1 MELLFIQGEHLEEN
15 IHNNYSSLYCAN
27 IYAKQ
32 SPSTESKPVNFIAQI
47 ENIDFNKTAISSDLK
62 LLLADRYY
70 FKDKTPCN
78 TNTLSARAEY
88 NGTDDRRIY

>member
-1 MELLFIQGEHLEEN
+1 MKKIFIT
-15 IHNNYSSLYCAN
+15 IIVSLYCAN
-27 IYAKQ
+27 CHRRWDGAVYCANICAKQ
-32 SPSTESKPVNFIAQI
+32 SPSTESKSVNFIAQI

-78 TNTLSARAEY
+78 TNTLSAR
-88 NGTDDRRIY
+88 